1 MKKTVFILL
10 GIFFVMSFRIN
21 AQNFFDDAL
30 KAIKKKD
37 YQIALKLAKE
47 ALDADSTNAALK
59 ILIQLREKDYKNDKE
74 LFEYLGDTYSKMNVS
89 ELALSNYA
97 EAEKFDSLDVPLKFK
112 IAELLTKSEKYTE
125 AVNKYLKIAQLD
137 PKNPTALLHGAT
149 ILYKAKLFADAA
161 VMYEKYLALEKTEDA
176 YLKITR
182 CFLEPKYVNY
192 EKAYTYAL
200 EGLEKYPHN
209 VSLTK
214 NAAIASFG
222 LQKFEEAGKYY
233 SAIPDSLLTVSDLK
247 NAGRAYQQIKADS
260 VAIKFFEKVVERDST
275 QSTLF
280 MDMADN
286 YYRNNNYEQA
296 IKYYAAKIKIDPK
309 YEPAYRNMA
318 FVYFKTEKW
327 DDARQAFLMAKELV
341 DTTFSTNYWLAQ
353 TYNRMDSLAQAAD
366 QYVTILKLTEGKEK
380 DNRDYIL
387 EAVAFLGQR
396 AYLTKNYNAAV
407 TYYRR
412 ANQLKPNEW
421 RYMES
426 LGACYQILQNYD
438 ESTKWYC
445 ATLKINPKSE
455 PARKGLRMMSADD
468 CIPKNGK

>member
-1 MKKTVFILL
+1 MKKTVLMLL
-10 GIFFVMSFRIN
+10 GIFFVMSISIN

-37 YQIALKLAKE
+37 YPAALKLAKD
-47 ALDADSTNAALK
+47 ALDVDSTNSALK
-59 ILIQLREKDYKNDKE
+59 ILIQLREKDYKNDNK
-74 LFEYLGDTYSKMNVS
+74 LFEYLGDTYSKMNVT

-97 EAEKFDSLDVPLKFK
+97 DAEKSDSLNVSLKFK
-112 IAELLTKSEKYTE
+112 IAELLSKSEKYTE

-137 PKNPTALLHGAT
+137 PKNSTAILHGAT

-161 VMYEKYLALEKTEDA
+161 VLYEKYLALEETEDA

-192 EKAYTYAL
+192 EKAYNYAL
-200 EGLEKYPHN
+200 QGLKKYPN
-209 VSLTK
+209 NATLTK

-222 LQKFEEAGKYY
+222 LQKFEEAGKYF
-233 SAIPDSLLTVSDLK
+233 SSIPDSLLTVSDLK

-260 VAIKFFEKVVERDST
+260 IAIKFFEKVVQKDST
-275 QSTLF
+275 QSSLF
-280 MDMADN
+280 MDMA
-286 YYRNNNYEQA
+286 NNYFRNKNNELA
-296 IKYYAAKIKIDPK
+296 VKYYTAKINVDPT
-309 YEPAYRNMA
+309 YEPAYRYKGFACYEMKDYDA
-318 FVYFKTEKW
+318 
-327 DDARQAFLMAKELV
+327 ARQALLKAKELV
-341 DTTFSTNYWLAQ
+341 DTTFYT
-353 TYNRMDSLAQAAD
+353 TYYLSRVYTQMDSSDRAAD
-366 QYVTILKLTEGKEK
+366 QYIDMLKLSEGREKELK
-380 DNRDYIL
+380 DFIL
-387 EAVAFLGQR
+387 EAVANLGQR
-396 AYLTKNYNAAV
+396 AFLNKNYNAAV

-438 ESTKWYC
+438 ESIRWYC